1 MRGKHRAFIIY
12 IVSLLLNEKVS
23 RLFFFTLCYKST
35 IINKNDEKKGKT
47 YMAVKRTRESEEMY
61 LETILLLHCKKA
73 NVRAVDVCDELGYVK
88 SSVSRGVN
96 LLEKKGYI
104 HIDRETGN
112 LSFTDAGRK
121 KAEGIYERHQT
132 LTKAL
137 MKLGAGQELA
147 EENAC
152 RMEHVVSDEMM
163 EVFRNYIKE

>member
-1 MRGKHRAFIIY
+1 
-12 IVSLLLNEKVS
+12 
-23 RLFFFTLCYKST
+23 
-35 IINKNDEKKGKT
+35 
-47 YMAVKRTRESEEMY
+47 MAIKRRRESEEMY
-61 LETILLLHCKKA
+61 LETILLLHKGQP
-73 NVRAVDVCDELGYVK
+73 NVRAVDVRDELGLAK

-137 MKLGAGQELA
+137 MKLGANPELA
-147 EENAC
+147 EGNAC

-163 EVFRNYIKE
+163 EVFRSYIK

>member
-1 MRGKHRAFIIY
+1 
-12 IVSLLLNEKVS
+12 
-23 RLFFFTLCYKST
+23 
-35 IINKNDEKKGKT
+35 
-47 YMAVKRTRESEEMY
+47 MAIKRTRESEEMY
-61 LETILLLHCKKA
+61 LETILLLHKGQP
-73 NVRAVDVCDELGYVK
+73 NVRAVDVKDELGLAK

-96 LLEKKGYI
+96 LLEKKGFI

-137 MKLGAGQELA
+137 MKLGANLELA

-152 RMEHVVSDEMM
+152 RMEHVERVRE
-163 EVFRNYIKE
+163 KERRARSFFCVDIFLGKFN

>member
-1 MRGKHRAFIIY
+1 
-12 IVSLLLNEKVS
+12 
-23 RLFFFTLCYKST
+23 
-35 IINKNDEKKGKT
+35 
-47 YMAVKRTRESEEMY
+47 MAIKRTRESEEMY
-61 LETILLLHCKKA
+61 LETILLLHQGKP

-112 LSFTDAGRK
+112 LTFTDSGRK
-121 KAEGIYERHQT
+121 KAESIYERHQT

-137 MKLGAGQELA
+137 IKIGANSELA

-152 RMEHVVSDEMM
+152 RIEHVVSDEMM
-163 EVFRNYIKE
+163 EVFRNYIKD

>member
-1 MRGKHRAFIIY
+1 
-12 IVSLLLNEKVS
+12 
-23 RLFFFTLCYKST
+23 
-35 IINKNDEKKGKT
+35 
-47 YMAVKRTRESEEMY
+47 MAIKRTRESEEMY
-61 LETILLLHCKKA
+61 LETILLLHK
-73 NVRAVDVCDELGYVK
+73 GQP

-104 HIDRETGN
+104 HIDRDTGN
-112 LSFTDAGRK
+112 LTFTDLGRK

-152 RMEHVVSDEMM
+152 RMEHVVTDEMM
-163 EVFRNYIKE
+163 EVFRNYIKD